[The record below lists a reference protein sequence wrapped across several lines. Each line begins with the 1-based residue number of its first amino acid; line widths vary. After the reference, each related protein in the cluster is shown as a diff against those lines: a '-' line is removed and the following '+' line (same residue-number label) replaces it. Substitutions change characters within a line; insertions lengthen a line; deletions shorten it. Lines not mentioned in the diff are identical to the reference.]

1 MKPVVEILMA
11 TYNGADYVRQQINS
25 IQSQTLSDWKLNIC
39 DDRST
44 DGTLDIIT
52 SIAREDPRINII
64 SQDIKFGSA
73 QANFTYLMS
82 QASGDY
88 VFLADQDDIWHPNK
102 LKLFMDRMH
111 EAERRYSAD
120 TPLLAF
126 SDLTVVDV
134 ENHVIAPSFL
144 TYIGR
149 DPHRTSLNELL
160 VQNLVT
166 GCASAMNQAMVQV
179 VQSFSVSDSK
189 AMMMHDWVYAL
200 LAASVGHLIYVDE
213 ATVDYRQHGTN
224 VMGAHPYSSCKTL
237 LGLIIPSSRRKQDRI
252 TRLRQTIEQA
262 KLVRASVQ
270 SRALSP
276 ARSTL
281 DAYCD
286 IPSQTRMQR
295 IHTLF
300 TYGFWPNKIADRIRH
315 LLAALSL

>member
-102 LKLFMDRMH
+102 LKLFMNRIH
-111 EAERRYSAD
+111 EAERSYGIDA
-120 TPLLAF
+120 PLLAF
-126 SDLTVVDV
+126 SDLTVVDAQD
-134 ENHVIAPSFL
+134 HVIAPSFL

-149 DPHRTSLNELL
+149 NPHRIGLNELL

-166 GCASAMNQAMVQV
+166 GCASAMNRAMVQAIHGLNL
-179 VQSFSVSDSK
+179 SDVK
-189 AMMMHDWVYAL
+189 AIMMHDWVYAL
-200 LAASVGHLIYVDE
+200 LAASLGHLVYVGE
-213 ATVDYRQHGTN
+213 ATVDYRQHDTN

-237 LGLIIPSSRRKQDRI
+237 LDLIIPNAQRKQNHI
-252 TRLRQTIEQA
+252 MRLRQTIEQA
-262 KLVRASVQ
+262 RLVRAAAQ
-270 SRALSP
+270 SQTPSTALN
-276 ARSTL
+276 TL
-281 DAYCD
+281 DAYCT
-286 IPSQTRMQR
+286 IPSQSRMQR
-295 IHTLF
+295 VRTLF
-300 TYGFWPNKIADRIRH
+300 TYGFWPNKIVDCITQLRT
-315 LLAALSL
+315 ALSL